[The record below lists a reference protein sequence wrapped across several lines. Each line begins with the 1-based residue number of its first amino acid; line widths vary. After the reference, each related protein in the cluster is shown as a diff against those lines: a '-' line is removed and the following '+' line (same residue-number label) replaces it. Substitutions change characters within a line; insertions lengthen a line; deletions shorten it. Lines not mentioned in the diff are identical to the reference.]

1 MDPDYDADGLAVL
14 YRAFTFGDEEIVLNP
29 KIRFGA
35 PSVAACCG
43 SRLSLLESGNRQ
55 CRMSAG
61 LKLIFDE
68 CCSPWL
74 PRELREFYQRDY
86 PDLQI
91 RHLID
96 DWTAGTPDSQ
106 WLEALR

>member
-1 MDPDYDADGLAVL
+1 
-14 YRAFTFGDEEIVLNP
+14 
-29 KIRFGA
+29 
-35 PSVAACCG
+35 
-43 SRLSLLESGNRQ
+43 
-55 CRMSAG
+55 MSAG
-61 LKLIFDE
+61 LKLLFDE
-68 CCSPWL
+68 CCSPRL
-74 PRELREFYQRDY
+74 PRELRDFYQRDY